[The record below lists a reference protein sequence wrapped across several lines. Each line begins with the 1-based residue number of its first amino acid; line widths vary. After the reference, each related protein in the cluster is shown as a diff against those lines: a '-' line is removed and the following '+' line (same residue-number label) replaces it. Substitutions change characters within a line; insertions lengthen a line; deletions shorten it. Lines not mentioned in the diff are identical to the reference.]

1 MLTSE
6 KGKLDIHA
14 ATLLPGYPIAYI
26 GFSLI
31 YAHRFLSEAK
41 YPNVNFNLLQQGL
54 VGPAGGQF
62 IKAIRRAERKLYVW
76 TVNEE
81 IWMRW
86 SIKKGVDGVIT
97 DDPKKFREL
106 CDRYSQPKG
115 KSGNLVKSDKVGL
128 VKKVKLYTVAFFIQL
143 LSVGFLVLWWRRLNT
158 RGKVKKGK
166 GEDVPT
172 SQVLPI
178 TS

>member
-1 MLTSE
+1 
-6 KGKLDIHA
+6 
-14 ATLLPGYPIAYI
+14 
-26 GFSLI
+26 
-31 YAHRFLSEAK
+31 LSEAK